1 MQVDVVP
8 DHRLGVHCAAYVAA
22 ALRAGV
28 AARGRATVAFSG
40 GSAAPPLL
48 NALAEQ
54 EVPWS
59 SVHVLQVDERVAPH
73 GHADRNATVL
83 RDGLIDRVAIPADHV
98 HEMPVTDTS
107 LERAAD
113 RYAHTVERLA
123 GRPPTLDVVH
133 LGIGHDGHTASL
145 VPGSD
150 LLHRAVGSVAAASP
164 YHGRRRMTLTIPV
177 LSAARHVLWV
187 VSGASKAPIVRRF
200 IDSDPALPAVQ
211 VDRSRAVLLLD
222 STAAACLAH
231 DTDISENA

>member
-1 MQVDVVP
+1 MSYLITGSAFTVP
-8 DHRLGVHCAAYVAA
+8 PMSPRRCAPGLLPVGGPPPPSAVGPV
-22 ALRAGV
+22 LRRCSTRSPNYRC
-28 AARGRATVAFSG
+28 RGRQSTFSR
-40 GSAAPPLL
+40 ST
-48 NALAEQ
+48 
-54 EVPWS
+54 
-59 SVHVLQVDERVAPH
+59 RVAPH
-73 GHADRNATVL
+73 GHADRNVTVL
-83 RDGLIDRVAIPADHV
+83 QDGLIDRVAIPADHV
-98 HEMPVTDTS
+98 HEMPVTDTL
-107 LERAAD
+107 LERAAE

-211 VDRSRAVLLLD
+211 VDRSGAVLLLD

>member
-1 MQVDVVP
+1 
-8 DHRLGVHCAAYVAA
+8 
-22 ALRAGV
+22 
-28 AARGRATVAFSG
+28 
-40 GSAAPPLL
+40 
-48 NALAEQ
+48 
-54 EVPWS
+54 
-59 SVHVLQVDERVAPH
+59 VLQ
-73 GHADRNATVL
+73 
-83 RDGLIDRVAIPADHV
+83 DGLIDRVAIPADHV

-211 VDRSRAVLLLD
+211 VDRSGAVLLLD